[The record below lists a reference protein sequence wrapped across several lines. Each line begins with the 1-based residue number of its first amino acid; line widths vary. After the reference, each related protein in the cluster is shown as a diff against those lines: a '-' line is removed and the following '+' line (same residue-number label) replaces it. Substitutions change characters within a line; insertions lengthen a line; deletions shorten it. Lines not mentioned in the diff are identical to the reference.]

1 MKTLIFEED
10 LNNENVQQLIDDI
23 QQPYI
28 EEPENDIVV
37 YFSSKGGY
45 DHSAE
50 MIVDCI
56 NSLPKERKVKIVFY
70 FAVYSAAF
78 DVFIRCKCKK
88 VVKKGAI
95 GLVHFVSR
103 DVGVR
108 EVVNDKESFDRFLLN
123 NTNDVNERYLKWL
136 QGLSCFTTK
145 EFKELKKGRDVF
157 LTRKRLRK
165 ILKNQK

>member
-95 GLVHFVSR
+95 GLVHVVSR

-108 EVVNDKESFDRFLLN
+108 EVVNDKESFDR
-123 NTNDVNERYLKWL
+123 
-136 QGLSCFTTK
+136 SS
-145 EFKELKKGRDVF
+145 
-157 LTRKRLRK
+157 
-165 ILKNQK
+165 